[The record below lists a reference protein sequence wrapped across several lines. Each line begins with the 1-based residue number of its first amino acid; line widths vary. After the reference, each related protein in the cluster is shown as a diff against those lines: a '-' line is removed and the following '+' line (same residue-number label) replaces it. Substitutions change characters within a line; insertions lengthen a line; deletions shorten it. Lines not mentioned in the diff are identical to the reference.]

1 MVNLSEMDVSLYP
14 AAVKAQL
21 FALEAEYKE
30 GMIYD
35 ETNLF

>member
-30 GMIYD
+30 GKR
-35 ETNLF
+35 LQLG

>member
-30 GMIYD
+30 GMFFD
-35 ETNLF
+35 ETNFF